1 MAIASPIVEL
11 SVFTT
16 NILHKT
22 SLMSV
27 SPSLNPFLYH
37 ISIPFSSPTHSF
49 CWRKSGQMYGRVE
62 WIIGMGFLF
71 RKSEIARFKYLN
83 NAKAHW
89 LQSIFILSICG
100 NFLLNGAGSSKQLGK
115 NKRRKG
121 DRVRSYHQITFRL
134 HFLWRNQVAVQ
145 NNRVQKSIS
154 TFFVGNDGKSMISL
168 HTFYTFISVFKF
180 YKHRRHISL
189 WINIFITFLC
199 TYSYWHLSATRT

>member
-1 MAIASPIVEL
+1 MQKHTGSK
-11 SVFTT
+11 VF
-16 NILHKT
+16 
-22 SLMSV
+22 SYY
-27 SPSLNPFLYH
+27 PFVAT
-37 ISIPFSSPTHSF
+37 FF
-49 CWRKSGQMYGRVE
+49 WMGQEVQ
-62 WIIGMGFLF
+62 
-71 RKSEIARFKYLN
+71 N
-83 NAKAHW
+83 NW
-89 LQSIFILSICG
+89 E
-100 NFLLNGAGSSKQLGK
+100 K

-168 HTFYTFISVFKF
+168 HTFYMFISVFKF